1 VHLTQARGL
10 VQESDG
16 GQLISGG
23 DQGDAGR
30 PKGRW
35 VIKFNPK
42 MLQVLFYLKLE
53 TRPARV
59 SVYMSLMV
67 LLRVSDAEFAV
78 NSERARVRK

>member
-1 VHLTQARGL
+1 M
-10 VQESDG
+10 
-16 GQLISGG
+16 
-23 DQGDAGR
+23 
-30 PKGRW
+30 
-35 VIKFNPK
+35 KFNPK
-42 MLQVLFYLKLE
+42 MLQVFFYLKLE